1 MIQKRSTNRGV
12 RYDVRVRDASGRVH
26 TRTFS
31 TKRAAEAYE
40 RDQLT
45 KREQGAWTDPRSAR
59 TPFDLW
65 ARQWLSSDPA
75 KRPKTL
81 ATDRNIIERHLVP
94 ALGSRPIGSISPSD
108 VQTLVNRLAA
118 RLAPATV
125 RRYYAVLRAILTAA
139 VDTDRIGRSPC
150 RGIKLPAAV
159 LRDRHVLTAA
169 EVRAIAES
177 VPQLYRPMIV
187 LGVETG
193 LRFEECAAL
202 RVGRLALLGARP
214 SLTVA
219 ETAVEASGAL
229 HFGPPKSS
237 AGRRTIALSE
247 RLRDV
252 LAAHLATAGIT
263 GADSDQLVF
272 TGPGGGP
279 LRYSNFRHRV
289 WVPAVA
295 TAGLE
300 GLGLGFHDLRRASAT
315 NMVHAGV
322 DVRTAQHRLGHSDPR
337 LTLGVYAQ
345 ATTEADRAAAE
356 VLAKLADAGAPTR
369 AAASDQ

>member
-202 RVGRLALLGARP
+202 RVGRLALLGAMVRRRADGPSRSPRGSGTCSPRTWPRP
-214 SLTVA
+214 ASQGPTVTSSCSPVREAARSATPTSGIGSGSLRSPRPVSRDWGSAST
-219 ETAVEASGAL
+219 TCAVRRPRTWSTPEWTSG
-229 HFGPPKSS
+229 PRS
-237 AGRRTIALSE
+237 T
-247 RLRDV
+247 
-252 LAAHLATAGIT
+252 
-263 GADSDQLVF
+263 DSD
-272 TGPGGGP
+272 TPT
-279 LRYSNFRHRV
+279 
-289 WVPAVA
+289 PA
-295 TAGLE
+295 
-300 GLGLGFHDLRRASAT
+300 
-315 NMVHAGV
+315 
-322 DVRTAQHRLGHSDPR
+322 
-337 LTLGVYAQ
+337 
-345 ATTEADRAAAE
+345 
-356 VLAKLADAGAPTR
+356 
-369 AAASDQ
+369 